1 MNYALSDFYDK
12 DLFHYT
18 LAILYSQTLIRYP
31 IIEIWYV
38 LNALVKVSD
47 AMSAAASAADTP
59 ENIPVYGKVIFPEE
73 DRK

>member
-1 MNYALSDFYDK
+1 MIKIYFIGGDSIQPDFDR
-12 DLFHYT
+12 DT
-18 LAILYSQTLIRYP
+18 S

-38 LNALVKVSD
+38 FKCFGEGLRCYVCSRFCR
-47 AMSAAASAADTP
+47 ADTP